1 MIRHVIRQFAV
12 QTLYQMEVGQLTRV
26 EAIENIELMVESLKE
41 EAIELMAEEVTPH
54 QALQMEQ
61 TFKLDEFYFEL
72 VNGVLTHKEQLD
84 QIINDN
90 LRGWSLSRLNKVDK
104 AILRLATYEM
114 KYCQDTAKK
123 IVIDEALELTKEF
136 SDTGDGKARSFNN
149 KVLDQISK
157 HIA

>member
-12 QTLYQMEVGQLTRV
+12 QTLYQMEVGQLTRE

-136 SDTGDGKARSFNN
+136 T
-149 KVLDQISK
+149 
-157 HIA
+157 

>member
-12 QTLYQMEVGQLTRV
+12 QTLYQMEVGQLTRE

-114 KYCQDTAKK
+114 K
-123 IVIDEALELTKEF
+123 
-136 SDTGDGKARSFNN
+136 
-149 KVLDQISK
+149 
-157 HIA
+157 